1 MFPTLE
7 EMCMLGMSGYKGT
20 NPVAV
25 HECYKIAGTKNVD
38 AAMKHPEVQKSPYF
52 LEVMKH
58 DGVHRHPKE
67 HFECGTCGFYSLSRK
82 CSCV

>member
-1 MFPTLE
+1 MFPTIE
-7 EMCMLGMSGYKGT
+7 EMCILGMSGYKGT

-25 HECYKIAGTKNVD
+25 LECYKIAGVDPMKN
-38 AAMKHPEVQKSPYF
+38 PSIQKNPYF

-58 DGVHRHPKE
+58 GGVQKPPQE
-67 HFECGTCGFYSLSRK
+67 HSECGTCGFYSVTRK

>member
-1 MFPTLE
+1 MFPTIE
-7 EMCMLGMSGYKGT
+7 EMCILGMSGYKGT

-25 HECYKIAGTKNVD
+25 LECYKIAGVDPMKN
-38 AAMKHPEVQKSPYF
+38 PSIQKNPYF

-58 DGVHRHPKE
+58 GGVQKPPKE
-67 HFECGTCGFYSLSRK
+67 HFECGTCGFYSVTRK